1 MSRRKAPSPV
11 TVAEVSAAVLRAIAT
26 AFGDRP
32 VDNDTLRRGL
42 ADAAHQL
49 ITIELRTVAERAKKG
64 KA

>member
-42 ADAAHQL
+42 ADAAHRL
-49 ITIELRTVAERAKKG
+49 ITIELRAVAERAKKG
-64 KA
+64 NA